1 MTWRRR
7 LERTGR
13 ISLIE
18 VEAGVLSTLSTHAR
32 EAGKKGSRL
41 FVITDHNVAAAWLDA
56 VRSLLR
62 SVGCGHEVL
71 LIPAGE
77 TSKCMDGLQT
87 CWDWLAESGCRR
99 RDVVVALGG
108 GVVGDLAGFAAATF
122 QRGVSLWQ
130 IPTSLLAQVDSSVG
144 GKTAINLAAGKNLV
158 GAFYQPDLVLVDPL
172 TLATLPQ
179 PEFVSGL
186 GEVVKYGLLDG
197 DLFVHLEKNVDL
209 ILERD
214 SEVMAGLVRTCIA
227 YKAAVVEDDELDL
240 GRRAVLNLGHT
251 TAHALEVT
259 TGYGTIAHGEAVGLG
274 LLVALAV
281 SERLLAL
288 DPGLRPRLRS
298 LLERWGMATTV
309 ELPDA
314 RTLVEAAHRD
324 KKVDASRLNFVGLRA
339 LGDPLWGLDVPDDI
353 LQDALEVIRR

>member
-1 MTWRRR
+1 MTWQRR

-13 ISLIE
+13 ASLIQ
-18 VEAGVLSTLSTHAR
+18 VEAGVLSTLSAHAG
-32 EAGKKGSRL
+32 EARARGSRL
-41 FVITDHNVAAAWLDA
+41 FVVTDQNVAAAWLDT
-56 VRSLLR
+56 VVGLLR
-62 SVGCGHEVL
+62 TSGCSHDVL
-71 LIPAGE
+71 LLTPGE
-77 TSKCMDGLQT
+77 TSKCVDGLER

-99 RDVVVALGG
+99 RDVVMALGG
-108 GVVGDLAGFAAATF
+108 GVVGDLAGFAAATY

-172 TLATLPQ
+172 TLATLPRA
-179 PEFVSGL
+179 EFVSGL
-186 GEVVKYGLLDG
+186 GEVAKYGLLDG
-197 DLFVHLEKNVDL
+197 ALFPRLEESVDL

-214 SEVMAGLVRTCIA
+214 GQSMAELVRTCIS

-251 TAHALEVT
+251 TAHALEVSA
-259 TGYGTIAHGEAVGLG
+259 GFGTIAHGAAVALG

-281 SERLLAL
+281 SERLLGL

-298 LLERWGMATTV
+298 LLDRWGLATAR
-309 ELPDA
+309 ELPAAD
-314 RTLVEAAHRD
+314 TLLEAAHRD
-324 KKVDASRLNFVGLRA
+324 KKVDSSRLNFVGLRA
-339 LGDPLWGLDVPDDI
+339 LGDPVWGLHVPDET
-353 LQDALEVIRR
+353 LRDAMEVMRG